1 MNNFSQP
8 GEVLTF
14 TAPTGGVVSGL
25 PYLIGSL
32 LVIAAEDV
40 AQTLPFEGEVVGVY
54 NGTKVA
60 IEAWDELQ
68 KVYWDDTAH
77 KFTETQGSSPA
88 NVLVGVAAKAVAAA
102 ITLATSATGSPA
114 GLTITDA
121 TLTVGD
127 YSTLAD
133 ITITITVARASGDPL
148 VYILTEGIDFDA
160 ETDNATTATNIAAA
174 ITALSGVTGTYTQI
188 PGSPATETVVVTS
201 DNPNPGVVRLDGAV
215 R

>member
-88 NVLVGVAAKAVAAA
+88 NVLVG
-102 ITLATSATGSPA
+102 
-114 GLTITDA
+114 
-121 TLTVGD
+121 D

>member
-8 GEVLTF
+8 GEALTF
-14 TAPTGGVVSGL
+14 TAPNGGVLTGQ

-32 LVIAAEDV
+32 LVIAAETV

-60 IEAWDELQ
+60 TEAWDELQ

-102 ITLATSATGSPA
+102 IALATSATGSPA
-114 GLTITDA
+114 GLTISDA

-133 ITITITVARASGDPL
+133 ITITITVAHESGSPT
-148 VYILTEGIDFDA
+148 VYVLTEGIDFDA
-160 ETDNATTATNIAAA
+160 ETDEATTAANIADA
-174 ITALSGVTGTYTQI
+174 ISALAGVTGTYTNI

-201 DNPNPGVVRLDGAV
+201 NTPNPGVVRLDGAV